1 VEFRAGL
8 AAAAAAAAGDRSL
21 TSYLPDQVSNV
32 GTDLI
37 VVAYDANEKALRT
50 VVVLVRASTV
60 LIETS
65 TADVDR
71 AARWQCAG

>member
-1 VEFRAGL
+1 MEFRAGL

-32 GTDLI
+32 
-37 VVAYDANEKALRT
+37 DANEKALRT